1 MTKKKKK
8 IKYFFLIILSV
19 MSIFIIINN
28 CNILKKDNRSLQE
41 DSFGYFFI
49 SKHMYKSLQEEPFT
63 QTIKNF
69 NDIYFKSDPPM
80 IVFQAILLYPL
91 FGATQDTALLSISF
105 SFILIV
111 FGLYF
116 LGEKIINVYVGFFSA
131 FFVFFIPGIRYF
143 SRNFNSAIILSS
155 FIILSALFLLHS
167 KFFKKRN
174 FSILFGISFALGMMT
189 KITFF
194 IYITPLIVILILQKL
209 IDKKFNIKNVFNN
222 KRIKNIFLSL
232 IIIFLII
239 SPWYFSNINK
249 ITTSSKVVFQ
259 VGKNIQKITDV
270 DYSIYYILLRIF
282 LIPTIIG
289 IIYFFITENIFKI
302 KKQNKKYTPII
313 IWIISCI
320 LILKILPSN
329 NRYIVPLLPLM
340 CIIIGGLYF
349 EIIEKIIYI
358 IKKEKNKSIIF
369 IIFTFV
375 LLTFLLKYTDKND
388 SKFVNTLGNNYYNY
402 ETGIINSKKFEINH
416 KNIHDTIQ
424 NLHDEKN
431 ITNVLMMQ
439 FSHLGE
445 VIKLSY
451 REGDIIFHSPFS
463 CEPMCNEYN
472 LIKNI
477 DEYDLIID
485 SDINFPENKQNM
497 ISNFPIK
504 EEKIKN
510 IFTRWQ
516 ENKEKYEL
524 IKKLENVPL
533 YNFQNGTLYFYIKK
547 NINS

>member
-1 MTKKKKK
+1 
-8 IKYFFLIILSV
+8 
-19 MSIFIIINN
+19 
-28 CNILKKDNRSLQE
+28 
-41 DSFGYFFI
+41 
-49 SKHMYKSLQEEPFT
+49 
-63 QTIKNF
+63 
-69 NDIYFKSDPPM
+69 
-80 IVFQAILLYPL
+80 
-91 FGATQDTALLSISF
+91 
-105 SFILIV
+105 
-111 FGLYF
+111 
-116 LGEKIINVYVGFFSA
+116 
-131 FFVFFIPGIRYF
+131 
-143 SRNFNSAIILSS
+143 
-155 FIILSALFLLHS
+155 
-167 KFFKKRN
+167 
-174 FSILFGISFALGMMT
+174 
-189 KITFF
+189 
-194 IYITPLIVILILQKL
+194 
-209 IDKKFNIKNVFNN
+209 
-222 KRIKNIFLSL
+222 
-232 IIIFLII
+232 
-239 SPWYFSNINK
+239 
-249 ITTSSKVVFQ
+249 
-259 VGKNIQKITDV
+259 
-270 DYSIYYILLRIF
+270 
-282 LIPTIIG
+282 
-289 IIYFFITENIFKI
+289 
-302 KKQNKKYTPII
+302 
-313 IWIISCI
+313 
-320 LILKILPSN
+320 
-329 NRYIVPLLPLM
+329 M